1 MTQVCLLGSPET
13 NIRAE
18 LLAYETA
25 RSALQ
30 PYDLDEPFEHS
41 IAVETVSLG
50 AAISLLNDLDWY
62 LARVSEAAFV
72 LEPSVSEEEW
82 LSRALAGDVRNSD
95 VEPEE
100 TAEYLMV
107 YGIEDGA
114 LVEPMYVTRRDG
126 EIPEYDLRDVEDTVV
141 VRVTE
146 SEFGGS
152 V

>member
-1 MTQVCLLGSPET
+1 MTQVCLLGPPDS

-30 PYDLDEPFEHS
+30 PYDIDEPFENS

-62 LARVSEAAFV
+62 LARVSESAFV

-82 LSRALAGDVRNSD
+82 LSRKLARKVRNG
-95 VEPEE
+95 ELEAEE
-100 TAEYLMV
+100 TAQYLEV
-107 YGIEDGA
+107 YGLEDGA

-126 EIPEYDLRDVEDTVV
+126 QMPEYDLREVEETVV

-146 SEFGGS
+146 SEFGGA